1 MCIWQL
7 RNFFAVK
14 KVYAIVYLF
23 NSIAVPQSEN
33 SFLLFA
39 QRFFS
44 EAEITTLSYIDHT
57 GFGGRIPCEWNSL
70 QSL

>member
-14 KVYAIVYLF
+14 KVHAIVYLF
-23 NSIAVPQSEN
+23 NSIAVPQSGN

-44 EAEITTLSYIDHT
+44 EAEITTLSYIGHT
-57 GFGGRIPCEWNSL
+57 GLGRRISCKWNRL